1 MHSRLSFFLTA
12 LLISTYP
19 SAALS
24 KSNSSNPHFTLQV
37 ASFPDTAQANRFAV
51 GLVSAGEKPL
61 FDTVE
66 IEGRGFWTRVFV
78 GLFDTTDT
86 ARRYGVTLAARG
98 IIREFLVKK
107 ADTILE
113 FTRPRRVA
121 SIDSQVPNYIGS
133 SLPSAKSKL
142 AVLNKS
148 TGFGSVVTDRSAS
161 VARTE
166 TMPGNGVRGLS
177 KKILRDRIITPLPIV
192 EAAALRLAPRVYTS
206 LIPRPDPVSLA
217 FRLVAG
223 EAQNIS
229 GAPGQRGGLW
239 VTGDTA
245 EGLERLR
252 WIVGEENVELIK
264 LDADGRVKLDKR
276 LLAKAAGLRETRVED
291 PLRAVDYIWSNEG
304 LLLLVE
310 VTQGR
315 YRYLLH
321 MGRQAPTS
329 GKSAETMGSINLDNN
344 VDSRIN
350 PYRKNGRKLDIERP
364 PEGFDSLIALN
375 PVARWFNLSSNCWVQ
390 GGQIVFHEIAEAYAK
405 LELGLDYLDHGLRS
419 GAHAIALERELRLKS
434 QRPGADIV
442 MTAGSNRLLRTEAE
456 IRLFYAEAAAGVSQR

>member
-24 KSNSSNPHFTLQV
+24 KSDPSAPHFTLQV
-37 ASFPDTAQANRFAV
+37 ASFPDAAQANRFAV

-61 FDTVE
+61 FNTVE
-66 IEGRGFWTRVFV
+66 IEGRGFWTRVFL

-86 ARRYGVTLAARG
+86 ARRYGVTLVARG

-107 ADTILE
+107 AEPTLA

-121 SIDSQVPNYIGS
+121 GSASQVPNYPVS
-133 SLPSAKSKL
+133 SGLDAKSRL
-142 AVLNKS
+142 AVPDKS
-148 TGFGSVVTDRSAS
+148 TGSGSIATERSAS

-166 TMPGNGVRGLS
+166 TMPGNSVRGLS
-177 KKILRDRIITPLPIV
+177 QKGLRDRVSTPLPIV
-192 EAAALRLAPRVYTS
+192 EVASFRLAPRVDTS

-223 EAQNIS
+223 EVQTVS
-229 GAPGQRGGLW
+229 SAPAQRGGLW
-239 VTGDTA
+239 ISGDTA

-252 WIVGEENVELIK
+252 WIVGEKNVELIK
-264 LDADGRVKLDKR
+264 LDADGRVRLDKR
-276 LLAKAAGLRETRVED
+276 LLAKAAGLREARVED
-291 PLRAVDYIWSNEG
+291 PLRAVDYISSNEG

-329 GKSAETMGSINLDNN
+329 GKSAETFGSINLDNN

-350 PYRKNGRKLDIERP
+350 PYRKNGRKLDAERP
-364 PEGFDSLIALN
+364 PQGFDSLIGLN
-375 PVARWFNLSSNCWVQ
+375 PVARWFNLSTNCWVQ
-390 GGQIVFHEIAEAYAK
+390 SGQIVFHEIAEAYAK